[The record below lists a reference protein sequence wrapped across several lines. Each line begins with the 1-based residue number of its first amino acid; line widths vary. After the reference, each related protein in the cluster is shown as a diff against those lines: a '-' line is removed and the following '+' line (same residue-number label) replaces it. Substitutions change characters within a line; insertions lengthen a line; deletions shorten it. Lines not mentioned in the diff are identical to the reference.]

1 MSVWPCKLTL
11 CGTKYCPCSL
21 QHDGSRWLITS
32 LSCCLQT
39 ARLRLRSSCCT
50 QRWTLIVINWPPTNV
65 TSVHLRNFL
74 STEFGTKFQG
84 EVPLFL
90 GDIPITFQHSVVEG
104 SLCAKTSSIRSAFL
118 LRLVTDRRT
127 DRYTATAN
135 TALAQRCAGKNW
147 RWISL
152 ALWL

>member
-1 MSVWPCKLTL
+1 MWYEILSLFITAWWESVTHYKSQLLPT
-11 CGTKYCPCSL
+11 
-21 QHDGSRWLITS
+21 DRAI
-32 LSCCLQT
+32 
-39 ARLRLRSSCCT
+39 AF
-50 QRWTLIVINWPPTNV
+50 TLIVLYATVDAHCDKLATDERHQRALAKFFKYRVWDKVP
-65 TSVHLRNFL
+65 RG
-74 STEFGTKFQG
+74 ST
-84 EVPLFL
+84 LIL